1 MAENKSN
8 KTILDLDKL
17 MPERRVVKMGGREID
32 VSKISARVMFEIS
45 RKYGNVKESMN
56 MNDEDALELV
66 CSICRPSFPDI
77 TVDWLLD
84 NTDMEGLLSLIEF
97 VLAPLNERTEKNIKA
112 AQDKMEA
119 VRALKLT

>member
-1 MAENKSN
+1 MAETKAN

-97 VLAPLNERTEKNIKA
+97 VLAPLNERAEKNIKA

-119 VRALKLT
+119 VKALKLT